1 MIAKL
6 TGILDS
12 TGSDWLVLDVAGV
25 GYLVFASGRMLS
37 RLPAQGEVASL
48 LIDTHVREDHI
59 HLYGFS
65 ETSERDAFRLLLSVQ
80 GVGAKVALAILSVL
94 GPDEITQAIAAR
106 DQSAISQ
113 ANGVGPKLAGRIV
126 NELKDKIAAIAPEGT
141 VIPMTEDGA
150 KEEASPVADAASALA
165 HLGYRQTD
173 AYSAAAR
180 AARRLGGDARVET
193 LIPEALKELA
203 S

>member
-6 TGILDS
+6 TGVLDS
-12 TGSDWLVLDVAGV
+12 SGTDWLVLDVAGV

-37 RLPAQGEVASL
+37 RLPTRGEVMSL
-48 LIDTHVREDHI
+48 FVDTHVREDHI
-59 HLYGFS
+59 HLYGFA
-65 ETSERDAFRLLLSVQ
+65 EASERDTFRLLLSVQ

-94 GPDEITQAIAAR
+94 SPNEIIQAIATH
-106 DQSAISQ
+106 DQSAIAQ
-113 ANGVGPKLAGRIV
+113 ANGVGPKLAERII
-126 NELKDKIAAIAPEGT
+126 NELKDKIAAIT
-141 VIPMTEDGA
+141 TEDGVILITEDGT
-150 KEEASPVADAASALA
+150 EEEPSPVADAASALS

-173 AYSAAAR
+173 AYSAASK
-180 AARRLGGDARVET
+180 AARRLGADAPLEI

>member
-1 MIAKL
+1 
-6 TGILDS
+6 
-12 TGSDWLVLDVAGV
+12 
-25 GYLVFASGRMLS
+25 MLA
-37 RLPAQGEVASL
+37 RLPARGEVVSL

-65 ETSERDAFRLLLSVQ
+65 EASERDTFGLLLSVQ

-94 GPDEITQAIAAR
+94 APDEITQAIAAR
-106 DQSAISQ
+106 DQSAIAQ

-126 NELKDKIAAIAPEGT
+126 NELKDKIAAVAPEGA
-141 VIPMTEDGA
+141 VIPTTEDGA
-150 KEEASPVADAASALA
+150 EGKTSSVADAASALA

-180 AARRLGGDARVET
+180 AARRLGADTPVET

>member
-12 TGSDWLVLDVAGV
+12 SGPDRLVLDVAGV

-37 RLPAQGEVASL
+37 RLPAQGEVVSI

-59 HLYGFS
+59 HLYGFA
-65 ETSERDAFRLLLSVQ
+65 EASERDAFRLLLSVQ
-80 GVGAKVALAILSVL
+80 GVGAKVALTILSVL

-106 DQSAISQ
+106 DQSAIAQ
-113 ANGVGPKLAGRIV
+113 ANGVGPKLAGRII
-126 NELKDKIAAIAPEGT
+126 NELKDKIAAIAPEGPA
-141 VIPMTEDGA
+141 IPMMEDGTGG
-150 KEEASPVADAASALA
+150 EPSSVADAASALA

-180 AARRLGGDARVET
+180 AARRLGADAPVET

>member
-1 MIAKL
+1 MIARL
-6 TGILDS
+6 TGVLDS
-12 TGSDWLVLDVAGV
+12 FNADGLVLDVAGV

-37 RLPAQGEVASL
+37 RLPDRGEVVSL
-48 LIDTHVREDHI
+48 LINTHVREDHI

-65 ETSERDAFRLLLSVQ
+65 EAAEQDSFRLLLSVQ

-106 DQSAISQ
+106 DRSAISQ
-113 ANGVGPKLAGRIV
+113 ANGVGPKLAGRII
-126 NELKDKIAAIAPEGT
+126 NELKDKIAAIGPEG
-141 VIPMTEDGA
+141 A
-150 KEEASPVADAASALA
+150 KGETSPVVDAASALT

-173 AYSAAAR
+173 AYSAASR
-180 AARRLGGDARVET
+180 AARRLGADTPVEM

>member
-6 TGILDS
+6 TGVLDS
-12 TGSDWLVLDVAGV
+12 TGADWLVLDVAGV
-25 GYLVFASGRMLS
+25 GYLVFASGCMLA
-37 RLPAQGEVASL
+37 RLPARGEVVSL

-65 ETSERDAFRLLLSVQ
+65 EASERDAFGLLLSVQ

-94 GPDEITQAIAAR
+94 APDEITQAIAAR
-106 DQSAISQ
+106 DQSAIAQ

-126 NELKDKIAAIAPEGT
+126 NELKDKIAAVAPEGA
-141 VIPMTEDGA
+141 VIPITEDGA
-150 KEEASPVADAASALA
+150 EGKTSSVADAASALA

-180 AARRLGGDARVET
+180 AARRLGADTPVET

>member
-6 TGILDS
+6 TGVLDS

-65 ETSERDAFRLLLSVQ
+65 ETAERDAFRLLLSVQ

-106 DQSAISQ
+106 DQAAISQ

-141 VIPMTEDGA
+141 VIPIAEDGA
-150 KEEASPVADAASALA
+150 KEEASPVVDAASALA

-180 AARRLGGDARVET
+180 AARRLGADAPVET

>member
-12 TGSDWLVLDVAGV
+12 SNADGLVLDVAGV

-37 RLPAQGEVASL
+37 RLPARGEVMSL
-48 LIDTHVREDHI
+48 LINTHVREDHI

-65 ETSERDAFRLLLSVQ
+65 ETAEQDSFRLLLSVQ

-106 DQSAISQ
+106 DRSAISQ
-113 ANGVGPKLAGRIV
+113 ANGVGPKLAGRII
-126 NELKDKIAAIAPEGT
+126 NELKDKIAAIAPEGGN
-141 VIPMTEDGA
+141 IPITEDGA
-150 KEEASPVADAASALA
+150 KGETSPVVDAASALT

-173 AYSAAAR
+173 AYSAASR
-180 AARRLGGDARVET
+180 AARRLGADTPVEM

>member
-6 TGILDS
+6 TGVLDS
-12 TGSDWLVLDVAGV
+12 TGADWLVLDVAGG
-25 GYLVFASGRMLS
+25 GYLVFASGCMLA
-37 RLPAQGEVASL
+37 RLPARGEVVSL

-65 ETSERDAFRLLLSVQ
+65 EASERDAFGLLLSVQ

-94 GPDEITQAIAAR
+94 APDEITQAIAAR
-106 DQSAISQ
+106 DQSAIAQ

-126 NELKDKIAAIAPEGT
+126 NELKDKIAAVAPEGA
-141 VIPMTEDGA
+141 VIPITEDGA
-150 KEEASPVADAASALA
+150 EGKTSSVADAASALA

-173 AYSAAAR
+173 AYSAATR
-180 AARRLGGDARVET
+180 AARRLGADTPVET